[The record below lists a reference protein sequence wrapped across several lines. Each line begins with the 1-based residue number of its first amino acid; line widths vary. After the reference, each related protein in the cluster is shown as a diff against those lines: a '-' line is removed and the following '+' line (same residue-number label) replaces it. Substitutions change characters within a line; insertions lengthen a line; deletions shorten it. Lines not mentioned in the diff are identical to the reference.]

1 MTIQAAIDRID
12 EMKPNMFTDEQKMA
26 WLSEVDAYVFKEI
39 LLTHEGMPEGVT
51 FEGYDQ
57 DTPMD
62 TVLMVPEPYHDIYE
76 HYLAAQMDNKNR
88 DSNEYAKNM
97 VQFNNAWQ
105 TYADYYGRK
114 HMPIARVV
122 QFRF

>member
-12 EMKPNMFTDEQKMA
+12 EMKPNMFTDEQKIA

-39 LLTHEGMPEGVT
+39 LLTHEGMPAGVT
-51 FEGYDQ
+51 FQGYDQ
-57 DTPMD
+57 DTELD
-62 TVLMVPEPYHDIYE
+62 TVLLVPEPYHGIYE
-76 HYLAAQMDNKNR
+76 HYLSAQMDSKNR
-88 DSNEYAKNM
+88 EMGEYAKSM
-97 VQFNNAWQ
+97 AQFNSAWQ

-114 HMPIARVV
+114 HVPLQRVQ